1 MMNDENDDIPVLTPE
16 EIEQNRQAAEMSRLI
31 PWMSAQ
37 DLAERLHVSITQIY
51 RWTRKGRLPCHK
63 ASHRL
68 LYLWCEI
75 EPRLPRIWH
84 LIGRPERVQ
93 PSRRYDT
100 EPG

>member
-1 MMNDENDDIPVLTPE
+1 MNDDENHEILTPE
-16 EIEQNRQAAEMSRLI
+16 EIEQNRQVAEMSRQI

-37 DLAERLHVSITQIY
+37 DVAERLHVSITQIY
-51 RWTRKGRLPCHK
+51 RWSRKGRLPCRK

-68 LYLWCEI
+68 LYLWFEI
-75 EPRLPRIWH
+75 EPHLPRIWH

-93 PSRRYDT
+93 PSRRYDN